1 MCYALIILCV
11 QRYGISA
18 FAQRTNLQ
26 PPYGYFPSRLFI
38 TIAMVPTPVPLFLK
52 APSSIS

>member
-1 MCYALIILCV
+1 MFALIILRV

-26 PPYGYFPSRLFI
+26 APYGYFPSRLFI
-38 TIAMVPTPVPLFLK
+38 TIAIVPTPVPLFLK